1 MEYFGQRSSFGRW
14 VKKILNCR
22 TYEEFCSVRNN
33 IISELKIN
41 NLKIMLTDSLEIE
54 KEENIMNKK
63 VIQSEYYITRWS
75 NWFRR
80 KDHVP
85 RCSNHCEGTHGN
97 ISQELKKKGQKS
109 FLSGFKVITDYI
121 LNYLQNSE
129 KFLMKSMPKLIQKSK
144 KL

>member
-1 MEYFGQRSSFGRW
+1 
-14 VKKILNCR
+14 
-22 TYEEFCSVRNN
+22 
-33 IISELKIN
+33 
-41 NLKIMLTDSLEIE
+41 MLTDPLEIG

-80 KDHVP
+80 KEHVP
-85 RCSNHCEGTHGN
+85 RCSNHCEGAHGN

-144 KL
+144 K